1 MQKRLNHLTSLLDYP
16 AVTSL
21 ILRAREEM
29 LAWRDI
35 EILINEE
42 ARHARN
48 VIICNID
55 SPADLTIYIDSLVKL
70 VNDDMDS
77 FSPESMILNYYYIQ
91 ILLELEILI
100 PFWKEKKAS

>member
-1 MQKRLNHLTSLLDYP
+1 MKKKLNHLTSLLDYP

-29 LAWRDI
+29 MSWRDI
-35 EILINEE
+35 EIQINEE

-48 VIICNID
+48 VIICNIN
-55 SPADLTIYIDSLVKL
+55 SPSDLSVYIEALLQL
-70 VNDDMDS
+70 VNQDNDG
-77 FSPESMILNYYYIQ
+77 FFPESLILTHYYIQ

-100 PFWKEKKAS
+100 PFWADKIAS